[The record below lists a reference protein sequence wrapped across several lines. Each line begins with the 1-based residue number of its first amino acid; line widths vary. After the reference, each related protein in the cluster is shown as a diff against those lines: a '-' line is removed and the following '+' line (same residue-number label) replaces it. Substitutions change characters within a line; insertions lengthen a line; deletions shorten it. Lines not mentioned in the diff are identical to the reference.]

1 MAKESETFKLISNL
15 GTGGFAQTWKAL
27 VLDPYLAEKWGAEE
41 VAIKIPLSRE
51 KELALINE
59 IQLNG
64 ALYMKLTEIESK
76 HIVKYLSFD
85 KYDNWIVMVMKYV
98 EGGSLRDLIGKPGR
112 GKGMEDEKAVG
123 IIRGVLEGLSFLH
136 KNNIIHRDI
145 KPENILME
153 EGVPQ
158 ISDLGIGRILRTNE
172 MASTTTGTIYYM
184 APEVLHTDYEGAH
197 ATFNADIWSVGVT
210 LYEMLYGV
218 YPFGIDLRMPIGDI
232 VRVIVDRERVL
243 DFPKQAA
250 AKLKNVLK
258 KALERCPRE
267 RYANVDEMLGDLTK
281 LTKAEDEEI
290 DKAISEIQLLYEAGE
305 IETAEAGFKELLG
318 KYPDNARVYLNLG
331 EFYNK
336 CGSYVKAVDTFKK
349 GLEIDPE
356 SAILHWG
363 LAMAYQKKKNNAL
376 ALKSLRKA
384 LDCGLEAGLERYAK
398 ILIGTLSHQKGKGG
412 EGDGR

>member
-1 MAKESETFKLISNL
+1 
-15 GTGGFAQTWKAL
+15 
-27 VLDPYLAEKWGAEE
+27 
-41 VAIKIPLSRE
+41 
-51 KELALINE
+51 
-59 IQLNG
+59 
-64 ALYMKLTEIESK
+64 
-76 HIVKYLSFD
+76 
-85 KYDNWIVMVMKYV
+85 
-98 EGGSLRDLIGKPGR
+98 
-112 GKGMEDEKAVG
+112 
-123 IIRGVLEGLSFLH
+123 
-136 KNNIIHRDI
+136 
-145 KPENILME
+145 
-153 EGVPQ
+153 
-158 ISDLGIGRILRTNE
+158 
-172 MASTTTGTIYYM
+172 
-184 APEVLHTDYEGAH
+184 
-197 ATFNADIWSVGVT
+197 
-210 LYEMLYGV
+210 
-218 YPFGIDLRMPIGDI
+218 MPIGDI
-232 VRVIVDRERVL
+232 VRVIVDRERAL

-349 GLEIDPE
+349 GLEIDSE

-363 LAMAYQKKKNNAL
+363 IAMAYQKKKNNAL

-398 ILIGTLSHQKGKGG
+398 ILIGTLSHQKGNGG

>member
-1 MAKESETFKLISNL
+1 MPKESETFRLISNL
-15 GTGGFAQTWKAL
+15 GTGGFAQTWRAQ
-27 VLDPYLAEKWGAEE
+27 VLDPYLAEKWGVEE

-76 HIVKYLSFD
+76 NIVKYLSFD

-112 GKGMEDEKAVG
+112 AKGIEADKSVTIVQG
-123 IIRGVLEGLSFLH
+123 ILEGLSYLH

-145 KPENILME
+145 KPENVLMQD
-153 EGVPQ
+153 GVPQ

-184 APEVLHTDYEGAH
+184 APEVLHTDYEGVR

-210 LYEMLYGV
+210 FYEMLFGC
-218 YPFGIDLRMPIGDI
+218 YPFGIDLKMPIGDI
-232 VRVIVDRERVL
+232 VKTIVDKSIPL
-243 DFPKQAA
+243 DFAQPVP
-250 AKLKNVLK
+250 AKLRRI
-258 KALERCPRE
+258 LEKTLQRDPRE
-267 RYANVDEMLGDLTK
+267 RYQNVDEVLKELNK
-281 LTKAEDEEI
+281 LAKDDDKEI
-290 DKAISEIQLLYEAGE
+290 DKAINEIQLLCDTGQIEEAE
-305 IETAEAGFKELLG
+305 IRFKELLR
-318 KYPDNARVYLNLG
+318 KYPESSRVYLNIG

-336 CGSYVKAVDTFKK
+336 CGSYEKAVNTFKK
-349 GLEIDPE
+349 GLEIDPD

-363 LAMAYQKKKNNAL
+363 LAMAYQKKKNNTL
-376 ALKSLRKA
+376 ALKSLQKA

-398 ILIGTLSHQKGKGG
+398 ILINTLQQPRQGGK
-412 EGDGR
+412 